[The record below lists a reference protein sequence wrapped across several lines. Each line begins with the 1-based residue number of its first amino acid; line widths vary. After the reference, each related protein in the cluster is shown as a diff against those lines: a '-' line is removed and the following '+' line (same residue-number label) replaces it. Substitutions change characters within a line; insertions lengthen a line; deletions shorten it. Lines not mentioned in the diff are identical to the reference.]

1 MLEKKQAATDP
12 RPKEEQVAGLA
23 EDLLLKIDNL
33 HTYFFGEQGLLKAV
47 NGVSLELH
55 PSRSWASSGKAVA
68 ARV

>member
-33 HTYFFGEQGLLKAV
+33 HTYFFGGD
-47 NGVSLELH
+47 
-55 PSRSWASSGKAVA
+55 
-68 ARV
+68 RVC